1 MKSNTKTTN
10 PTTSTRAERY
20 ARYSHLA
27 TMWYAAPLSDSDLS
41 ELKTLA
47 KEFCP
52 KMAKYME
59 ENPEMC

>member
-1 MKSNTKTTN
+1 MKNNNQTTKTTKSS
-10 PTTSTRAERY
+10 TSRARFNFLK
-20 ARYSHLA
+20 SL
-27 TMWYAAPLSDSDLS
+27 WSQAPLPDGELE

-47 KEFCP
+47 KKFNP

>member
-1 MKSNTKTTN
+1 MKNNTKTTN
-10 PTTSTRAERY
+10 PSTSTLR
-20 ARYSHLA
+20 ARYVELK
-27 TMWYAAPLSDSDLS
+27 TLWRNAPLTTPELE

-47 KEFCP
+47 KKFNP